1 MSATI
6 SSAVDRIPGSSHI
19 PRTIHQLLCDEC
31 YQRRA
36 LHADCSRLTKHEVV
50 IDCSGVDMISS
61 EDLNAL
67 IRFHSRLR
75 HESAALV
82 LENVPAQIAKI
93 FTLTRL
99 NRLFSVHEAI
109 A

>member
-1 MSATI
+1 MSATFT
-6 SSAVDRIPGSSHI
+6 SVGHGRPSDARA
-19 PRTIHQLLCDEC
+19 TIHQLLCDEC
-31 YQRRA
+31 YERRSIETA
-36 LHADCSRLTKHEVV
+36 ADRFIRHEVV
-50 IDCSGVDMISS
+50 IDCGGVEMISS

-75 HESAALV
+75 RESAALV
-82 LENVPAQIAKI
+82 LTNVSEQIAKI

-99 NRLFSVHEAI
+99 NRLFSVYEAT

>member
-6 SSAVDRIPGSSHI
+6 SPIAHGHSPQARA
-19 PRTIHQLLCDEC
+19 TIQQLLCDER
-31 YQRRA
+31 YERRS
-36 LHADCSRLTKHEVV
+36 LERDHNRLTMHEVV
-50 IDCSGVDMISS
+50 IDCGAVEMISS

-82 LENVPAQIAKI
+82 LINVPEQIAEI

-99 NRLFSVHEAI
+99 NRLFSVQEAI
-109 A
+109 TPA